1 MAKERHTPLEEVGP
15 NSKQAN
21 IAEVKEQN
29 ANVSATVDSKQP
41 PVNQSASHHD
51 TVDSSKQKH
60 DSHHHQSPQTPRA
73 KPHLRENA
81 TFDWK
86 SVGFWGSDPSTDKKK
101 ELAILRQIET
111 YVHDHFIG
119 DWYWNCSLVIGTCF
133 FSWLIARL
141 GFGIFSLV
149 IVLLFT
155 NSVYRMEYRRFNRD
169 IRDDMRRAVANNR
182 IDNEKETMEW
192 LNSFLDKFWVIYMP
206 AFSEMVLFQA
216 NAIMKDQAPGF
227 GIEAISLDEFTLGSK
242 APRIDSVKSYP
253 SKGADHIEMDWAF
266 SFSPNDTDDMTKNQ
280 ISKMIRPKVAL
291 GVTIGKAFISKSLP
305 ILVEDMSMTGRMNI
319 KLKLTPN
326 FPHVKL
332 VSVQF
337 LEAPTIDY
345 ALKPVGGDAL
355 GIDVMSFIPGLSSF
369 VNGIIHSN
377 LRPMLYA
384 PNSLDIDVE
393 EIMANQSNDS
403 IGCIAVTIKRC
414 TKLKTG
420 ATTKPNSINP
430 YVQMKISNNG
440 DIDEKTKAKK
450 EINDPIFL
458 ETKYIL
464 INALQ
469 GNHLNLNVFDLIKD
483 KADDKLI
490 GTASFPLDELL
501 QERNHSGLVK
511 NLTESGKVVGK
522 IEFDVNYYPTLP
534 PIVHEDGSKEVV
546 TDSEVGI
553 LKVTLHE
560 AKDLDISQSV
570 TGMLSPY
577 AEIYV
582 NGDLAR
588 ACRQLRRTNE
598 PSWDESFES
607 LITNQ
612 SETTV
617 QVLVK
622 DAVDD
627 KVVAQFDSNIEDIIF
642 ETSRG
647 QQWLQ
652 ASPVEGSDDIPKI
665 RISATWKPLV
675 FDEDV
680 AKVSYSP
687 PIGSIKIHLHS
698 AKGLKNLE
706 SVGKIDPYVR
716 VLLNGK
722 LRGKTHTIADSVDPY
737 FNSVFL
743 LPVGNE
749 HQHFLL
755 EFMDEEVEGKDR
767 PLGTAAVNVFEFI
780 NRDEKGNI
788 LPYDGSN
795 EVLEQQVLLNGIEEG
810 KLYYSVSFVPN
821 VHALSLSQKKNM
833 QTYLEEVEE
842 KKQKELAQQ
851 AENER
856 LFKENP
862 DQYEWVEVEDNSLV
876 TPDRV
881 DIPLEQAIQ
890 HRAGTVT
897 VHIKH
902 GKFKLGDLYL
912 QTLFDE
918 HNEPSGVTPRAEG
931 RSLKTHSLAEA
942 VIRDLPNSN
951 IIFRITKKP
960 EVSSE
965 REVVAEHSF
974 KTLDMLKKS
983 NAKPYVL
990 RLSPGNEIEIQ
1001 MEFVPSTC
1009 PWPPLDT
1016 ILDIG
1021 KMRLDIVK
1029 ALNLKSVDSNGKS
1042 DPLCVIKVDGI
1053 EVYKTDKKRKSLNP
1067 EWNESCE
1074 LSLLSR
1080 SRQVILVEVY
1090 DWDLTHDD
1098 ELLGRAQ
1105 LDFSK
1110 MEVAQDTPFTAE
1122 LDTQGTV
1129 SFVCNF
1135 KPEYLRPKLLGK
1147 GRFGDLSELNDI
1159 AGMGVGAISEITVG
1173 GANAVGGVVG
1183 GAGSLVGSAGGKAS
1197 DKLQKGGSFF
1207 KKMTNRS
1214 RKKNNTD
1221 TDTDNETE
1229 HERVGNKD
1237 ISKSGDYSNAPS
1249 QEIGMTKEEK
1259 ELAEE
1264 QNDFNDQTFSSELSD
1279 AVPNLDPNM
1288 LPPPQFPGSP
1298 TSARSSRSGRHN
1310 GSSTGTVK
1318 SGPRNHQRTTSE
1330 ATDMSSFVNSI
1341 HGTDAIPGRVSIV
1354 QASGFKQGLL
1364 DVKVS
1369 LQTSTKTKD
1378 LYKTR
1383 PCKPDQ
1389 GVHKINESVA
1399 FRSSTEGVLHFVV
1412 REHHTFGKLNEI
1424 GRGQVQLSSVLN
1436 QTENVTVNCG
1446 VGELVVGFKYHA
1458 SA

>member
-1 MAKERHTPLEEVGP
+1 MEDVGP

-29 ANVSATVDSKQP
+29 AKINANVDSKPP
-41 PVNQSASHHD
+41 PVSKSTKDAKL
-51 TVDSSKQKH
+51 DSSKPKEEFQH
-60 DSHHHQSPQTPRA
+60 PRV

-86 SVGFWGSDPSTDKKK
+86 SVGFWGSDPSTDKKR
-101 ELAILRQIET
+101 ELQILRQIEN

-133 FSWLIARL
+133 FSWFIARL

-216 NAIMKDQAPGF
+216 NEIMKDQAPGF

-319 KLKLTPN
+319 KLKLTQN

-403 IGCIAVTIKRC
+403 IGCIAVTVKRC

-420 ATTKPNSINP
+420 PTTKPNSINP
-430 YVQMKISNNG
+430 YVQLKISNNG

-450 EINDPIFL
+450 EINDPVFL
-458 ETKYIL
+458 ESKYIL
-464 INALQ
+464 INQLQ
-469 GNHLNLNVFDLIKD
+469 GNHLNFNVFDLIKD

-490 GTASFPLDELL
+490 GTTSFPLDELL
-501 QERNHSGLVK
+501 QEKHHRGLVK

-534 PIVHEDGSKEVV
+534 PIVHEDGTKEAV

-553 LKVTLHE
+553 LKITLHE

-577 AEIYV
+577 AEVYV

-627 KVVAQFDSNIEDIIF
+627 KIVAQFDSNIEDIIF

-652 ASPVEGSDDIPKI
+652 ASPVKGFEDIPKI
-665 RISATWKPLV
+665 RISATWKALV
-675 FDEDV
+675 FDEEV
-680 AKVSYSP
+680 AKISCSP

-706 SVGKIDPYVR
+706 SVGKIDPYVK
-716 VLLNGK
+716 VSLNGK

-755 EFMDEEVEGKDR
+755 EFMDEEAEGKDR

-780 NRDEKGNI
+780 KKDKKGNI

-795 EVLEQQVLLNGIEEG
+795 EVLEQLVLLNGIEEG
-810 KLYYSVSFVPN
+810 KLSYSVSFVPN
-821 VHALSLSQKKNM
+821 VHALSISQKKNM
-833 QTYLEEVEE
+833 QVYLEEVQE

-897 VHIKH
+897 VHIKR
-902 GKFKLGDLYL
+902 GQFKQPDLYL

-918 HNEPSGVTPRAEG
+918 HNEPSGVAPRAEG
-931 RSLKTHSLAEA
+931 RSLKTVSLAET

-951 IIFRITKKP
+951 IIFRLAKRP

-965 REVVAEHSF
+965 KQVVSEYSF

-983 NAKPYVL
+983 NAKPYLL

-1009 PWPPLDT
+1009 PWRPLDT
-1016 ILDIG
+1016 VLDVG

-1053 EVYKTDKKRKSLNP
+1053 EVYKTDKKRKNLNP

-1080 SRQVILVEVY
+1080 SRQVVLVEVY
-1090 DWDLTHDD
+1090 DWDFTHND

-1110 MEVAQDTPFTAE
+1110 MEVLQDTPFTAQ
-1122 LDTQGTV
+1122 LDIQGTV

-1135 KPEYLRPKLLGK
+1135 KPEYIRPKLIGK
-1147 GRFGDLSELNDI
+1147 GRFGDIGELNDI
-1159 AGMGVGAISEITVG
+1159 ADVGAGVISGISVG
-1173 GANAVGGVVG
+1173 GANAVGA
-1183 GAGSLVGSAGGKAS
+1183 AGSLVGSAGGKAA
-1197 DKLQKGGSFF
+1197 DKLHKGGSFF
-1207 KKMTNRS
+1207 KKMTHRS
-1214 RKKNNTD
+1214 RKKNNND

-1229 HERVGNKD
+1229 HEKVGNKD
-1237 ISKSGDYSNAPS
+1237 ISKGGDYNNTPK

-1264 QNDFNDQTFSSELSD
+1264 QNDFNDQTFNSELSD
-1279 AVPNLDPNM
+1279 AVPNLDPDM

-1298 TSARSSRSGRHN
+1298 TSARSSRSGRPN
-1310 GSSTGTVK
+1310 GSSSTGTIM

-1341 HGTDAIPGRVSIV
+1341 HGTDAVPGRISIV
-1354 QASGFKQGLL
+1354 HASGFNQGLL

-1369 LQTSTKTKD
+1369 LQTSTKTKE

-1383 PCKPDQ
+1383 PCKPEQ
-1389 GVHKINESVA
+1389 GLYKINESVA
-1399 FRSSTEGVLHFVV
+1399 FRSNTEGVLHFVV
-1412 REHHTFGKLNEI
+1412 REHHTFGKLNEV
-1424 GRGQVQLSSVLN
+1424 GRGEVQLSSVLN
-1436 QTENVTVNCG
+1436 QTENVTVDCG
-1446 VGELVVGFKYHA
+1446 AGQLLVGFKYHA
-1458 SA
+1458 SV